1 MLKKIKDFYNEFKPA
16 ILFLLRFG
24 ATFGILSLLYGYW
37 VQSYGAHPD
46 GATKAVAAQVKGILQ
61 WLYDTVTTSPREG
74 DPSVD
79 VFING
84 TYSISVFEG
93 CNGVAI
99 FNLFFS
105 FLVGFWGGFK
115 KLAWYTLLGAV
126 VIHIANLARLVLL
139 AKFALTNSQLFHF
152 THKYLF
158 TLSIY
163 AIVFVLWYFWI
174 TKVNPIKKTGGQ
186 KVEGTA

>member
-1 MLKKIKDFYNEFKPA
+1 MLQKIKDFYNEFKPA
-16 ILFLLRFG
+16 INFLLRFCL
-24 ATFGILSLLYGYW
+24 TFGALSLIYGFW
-37 VQSYGAHPD
+37 VKSYGASPD
-46 GATKAVAAQVKGILQ
+46 PVTRMVASHIQGILK
-61 WLYDTVTTSPREG
+61 LFSPDVTTSPRVG

-99 FNLFFS
+99 VNLFFS
-105 FLVGFWGGFK
+105 FLVGFWGNAK
-115 KLAWYTLLGAV
+115 KLAIYTIVGIL
-126 VIHIANLARLVLL
+126 VIHLANLARLVLL
-139 AKFALTNSQLFHF
+139 ARFALTNSQLFHF

-163 AIVFVLWYFWI
+163 VIVFILWYFWVVKI
-174 TKVNPIKKTGGQ
+174 NPVKRPVKTAD
-186 KVEGTA
+186 GTA